1 MFDLLLQKFS
11 DLRHA
16 TALIEACDWDEEVA
30 SNAVKS
36 LGEAMDSFSG
46 SNVDQ
51 LKIHVTKQLSKNY
64 NSRVVRCLLE
74 TIDNQLPSAINIDKE
89 EIN

>member
-46 SNVDQ
+46 GNVDQ
-51 LKIHVTKQLSKNY
+51 LKIHVTKQLST
-64 NSRVVRCLLE
+64 RVVRCLLE